1 MNYPKFIVAS
11 VSLANQVFPD
21 EYGASALG
29 DCEYGA
35 SARASMIASMYEP
48 VL

>member
-21 EYGASALG
+21 ASAALILSMQVG
-29 DCEYGA
+29 DG
-35 SARASMIASMYEP
+35 IP
-48 VL
+48 GQ